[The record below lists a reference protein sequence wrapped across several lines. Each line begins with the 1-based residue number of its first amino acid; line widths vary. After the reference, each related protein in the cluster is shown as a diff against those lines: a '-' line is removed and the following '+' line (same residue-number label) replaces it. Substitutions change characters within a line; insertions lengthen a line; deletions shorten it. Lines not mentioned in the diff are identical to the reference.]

1 MPLFG
6 NAPTK
11 MFSLFQKPIAFLPS
25 RRPLLSLT
33 TFCNSNER
41 QNEKTKA
48 DKQKIIQKNQ
58 VVKSDTIEQLSMIYS
73 HPGQPTNKL
82 EIREMLLVAQS
93 RVRVNLKGVII
104 TAEIII
110 LQSLTNNGRLF
121 YFLGCNLCAKD
132 D

>member
-1 MPLFG
+1 MHPQRYCLAHFK
-6 NAPTK
+6 NLLP
-11 MFSLFQKPIAFLPS
+11 FLPS

-48 DKQKIIQKNQ
+48 DKQTIIQKNQ

-73 HPGQPTNKL
+73 HPGQSTNKL

-110 LQSLTNNGRLF
+110 LQSLTNNG
-121 YFLGCNLCAKD
+121 
-132 D
+132 

>member
-1 MPLFG
+1 MHPQRCCLAYFK
-6 NAPTK
+6 N
-11 MFSLFQKPIAFLPS
+11 LLLFLPS

-41 QNEKTKA
+41 QNEKKKA
-48 DKQKIIQKNQ
+48 NKQTVFKKNQ
-58 VVKSDTIEQLSMIYS
+58 VVKSDTIEQLSMIHS

-82 EIREMLLVAQS
+82 EIREMLLVTQS
-93 RVRVNLKGVII
+93 RVRVNLKCVII

>member
-1 MPLFG
+1 MHPQRYCLAHFK
-6 NAPTK
+6 NLLP
-11 MFSLFQKPIAFLPS
+11 FLPS

-73 HPGQPTNKL
+73 HPGQSTNKL
-82 EIREMLLVAQS
+82 EIREMLLVTQS

>member
-1 MPLFG
+1 MHPQRCCLAYFK
-6 NAPTK
+6 N
-11 MFSLFQKPIAFLPS
+11 LLLFLPS

-48 DKQKIIQKNQ
+48 DKQTIIQKNQ

-82 EIREMLLVAQS
+82 EIREMLLVTQS
-93 RVRVNLKGVII
+93 RVRVNLKCVII

-121 YFLGCNLCAKD
+121 YFLECNLCAKD